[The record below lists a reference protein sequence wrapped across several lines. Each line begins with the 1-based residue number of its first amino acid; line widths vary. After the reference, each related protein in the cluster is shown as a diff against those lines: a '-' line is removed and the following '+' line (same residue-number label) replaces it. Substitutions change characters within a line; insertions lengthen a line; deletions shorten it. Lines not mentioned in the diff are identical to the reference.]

1 VIGRRIRCI
10 LATVVVALVAVR
22 PAAAQSVV
30 TSTSPTL
37 AELVRNVFGPN
48 GLVVDSESVLPDGS
62 THSAHFNGAFQSEFE
77 QFNIAL
83 VRQLVALPVPSPA
96 SGFTYSF
103 DSSTGTFARS
113 TQSFGPILADRAE
126 TIGRGKFA
134 FGYSLQ
140 QFTFKTFD
148 GLPLSHIPAVFT
160 HDDAQL
166 GGGRAD
172 VITTQNAIAASVTQW
187 TAFLTYGVRERLDL
201 SLAVPIV
208 HTSLSVVSD
217 ATIRRIGTSGSPS
230 VHFFRDADAPGTFGN
245 ARRFSAEGSASGVG
259 DIVLRAKVP
268 ALKTPRAGVALG
280 LEARLPAGA
289 EEDLIGSGSFGLRA
303 GGVVSSSYGRISPHV
318 NIGYQWNGPTVLAGD
333 IATRQKGDLPNEIWY
348 VAGAD
353 VGVERRLSL
362 AFDVIGR
369 RVGDSPRLTRRDFV
383 AQGPAAPTYA
393 DIAFSQ
399 GTLNL
404 VSGAFGVKFNVAGT
418 LLGTFN
424 LLVNYNDAGLR
435 TKVTPLIG
443 VEYGF

>member
-1 VIGRRIRCI
+1 MIERGILQI
-10 LATVVVALVAVR
+10 LAAAVFVLMAVR
-22 PAAAQSVV
+22 PLAAQSAV
-30 TSTSPTL
+30 SSASPTL
-37 AELVRNVFGPN
+37 AELLKNVFGPN

-103 DSSTGTFARS
+103 DSTTGTFARS
-113 TQSFGPILADRAE
+113 TQSFGPILADRSE
-126 TIGRGKFA
+126 TIGRGRFA
-134 FGYSLQ
+134 FGYSVQ
-140 QFTFKTFD
+140 QFTFKNFD

-172 VITTQNAIAASVTQW
+172 VITTQNAITAAVTQW
-187 TAFLTYGVRERLDL
+187 TAFLTYGVHERLDL
-201 SLAVPIV
+201 SVAVPIV
-208 HTSLSVVSD
+208 HTSLSVISD
-217 ATIRRIGTSGSPS
+217 ATIRRIGTAGSPS
-230 VHFFRDADAPGTFGN
+230 IHFFRDQNAPGTFGS
-245 ARRFSAEGSASGVG
+245 ARRFTSEGAASGLG
-259 DIVLRAKVP
+259 DVVVRAKVP
-268 ALKTPRAGVALG
+268 AFKTPRGGVALG
-280 LEARLPAGA
+280 LETRMPSGA
-289 EEDLIGSGSFGLRA
+289 EEDLIGSGSWGLRA
-303 GGVVSSSYGRISPHV
+303 GAVASTSFGRVSPHV
-318 NIGYQWNGPTVLAGD
+318 NVGYQWNGPTVLAGEV
-333 IATRQKGDLPNEIWY
+333 ATRQKGDLPNEIWY

-369 RVGDSPRLTRRDFV
+369 RVADSPRLTSRQFV
-383 AQGPAAPTYA
+383 AQASGQTFS
-393 DIAFSQ
+393 DITFNV

-404 VSGAFGVKFNVAGT
+404 ITGAFGAKFNIAGT

-424 LLVNYNDAGLR
+424 VLVNYNDAGLR
-435 TKVTPLIG
+435 TKVTPLLG